1 MLENLKQS
9 TLAATTTLL
18 RSKGYDNDLEID
30 GEGLYVMGQKEGK
43 HYQPNEVRIIS
54 VIRFEGASDPGDMA
68 ALYVIELADGTKG
81 QLVDAYGIYADRKT
95 GEFLKQ
101 CEFDFDSSTEE
112 R

>member
-9 TLAATTTLL
+9 TLAATTTVL
-18 RSKGYDNDLEID
+18 RGKGYTHDFEID
-30 GEGLYVMGQKEGK
+30 KDGLYIMGEKDK
-43 HYQPNEVRIIS
+43 RHYHPDEVSIIS

-68 ALYVIELADGTKG
+68 ALYVIELPDGIKG
-81 QLVDAYGIYADRKT
+81 QLVDAYGIYADAKT

-101 CEFDFDSSTEE
+101 CKFDFDSSTEK